1 MILVLIFLFDIIT
14 LYFIIRCLSSYSF
27 QYCYC
32 LNRTLVMRLYR
43 NNNLRSFFSYS
54 LILIL
59 FSPPLVLS
67 VSKCHC
73 HESGLFSVTE
83 HTVSDCCN
91 EKCEMDCSCSFSS
104 SSDKVHGNFI
114 SPGLIQSMFKLI
126 VSSPQFNVLTIADE
140 SVHIY
145 SSTIPQIRTVSPIA
159 THIHST
165 VLKI

>member
-1 MILVLIFLFDIIT
+1 
-14 LYFIIRCLSSYSF
+14 
-27 QYCYC
+27 
-32 LNRTLVMRLYR
+32 
-43 NNNLRSFFSYS
+43 
-54 LILIL
+54 
-59 FSPPLVLS
+59 
-67 VSKCHC
+67 
-73 HESGLFSVTE
+73 
-83 HTVSDCCN
+83 
-91 EKCEMDCSCSFSS
+91 MDCSCSFSS